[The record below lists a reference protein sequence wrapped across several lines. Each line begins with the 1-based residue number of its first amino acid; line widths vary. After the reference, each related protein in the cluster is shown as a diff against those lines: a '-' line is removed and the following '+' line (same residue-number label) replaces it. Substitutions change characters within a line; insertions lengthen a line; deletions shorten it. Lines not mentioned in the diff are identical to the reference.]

1 MEYRYKYRS
10 RHKRTAAARRKRKH
24 QYAICAKKKKINL
37 SIQLIYQNLNITKQA
52 KYKKFTDIA
61 QFSWAPLLPA
71 LVSRAVVIRLMS
83 A

>member
-24 QYAICAKKKKINL
+24 QYAICAKKKINL